1 MSRSFQ
7 VIAPDVLTSVAPMW
21 LFGSHRHSAAPTGST
36 ITAIRPTS
44 MTSKASAAIVAPSSA
59 ARAAAASADSTV
71 T

>member
-1 MSRSFQ
+1 MIRSFH
-7 VIAPDVLTSVAPMW
+7 VIAPGVLTSDAPMCD
-21 LFGSHRHSAAPTGST
+21 FGSHRHSAAPTGST

-44 MTSKASAAIVAPSSA
+44 MTSNASAATVASSSA